1 MVFIYANP
9 RLDNLRSD
17 SRFQRL
23 VSMVVPETV
32 RMKDDA
38 PSSANLTTSSEPNQ
52 NNADSKRGE
61 RERRTV
67 SAITFKSRRTAR
79 LAATC
84 IALIILASVIG
95 YALYNFANRPPIEF
109 RADKNNVVTTTG
121 KTKIA
126 AVSPDGKYLANV
138 QENNNEQS
146 LWLRQVAAENTIQIL
161 PPAEAKFRGLSF
173 SPDGSRI
180 FYIVGNMLFQIPAL
194 GGSPKKVLENIN
206 SNGISFSPD
215 GKQFAFVRYSKED
228 SSIFIADADGANER
242 QLHSLARPESLTKNP
257 AWSPDG
263 KVIACSVRH
272 APADYYVLVVQT
284 ADGAAAPINS
294 QHPTAISQL
303 AWLPDSKGLMMLG
316 IAENKKSVLERI
328 YQISYPSGETR
339 RITNDFMAYDN
350 FSLTADGH
358 SLLAVREESINH
370 IWTAPGD
377 GNASRAKQLTVGLD
391 KYDGV
396 AGLAWMPDGRILYES
411 KPGGRI
417 ETLTINA
424 DGSNSKQ
431 VLENGV
437 YSTVSPDG
445 RFLVYQKPGDSGEF
459 GLFRLDLSDNTEKRL
474 TVGLELWMTVSP
486 DGKQVI
492 FSRSGEQM
500 GLYRVSIDGG
510 ETTKIF
516 DGAAMAADVSPD
528 GKQIAFHLSKGKQS
542 GIVIM
547 PFDGGEMTRIFEA
560 DFLRVADF
568 PLPALQWTP
577 DGRALN
583 YVITRDNVSNIW
595 RQPIDGGAPVQVT
608 NFTTNLIFNFAFSPD
623 GSQIALSRG
632 TFNSDV
638 VLIENQK

>member
-1 MVFIYANP
+1 MN
-9 RLDNLRSD
+9 
-17 SRFQRL
+17 
-23 VSMVVPETV
+23 
-32 RMKDDA
+32 
-38 PSSANLTTSSEPNQ
+38 SEQ
-52 NNADSKRGE
+52 
-61 RERRTV
+61 
-67 SAITFKSRRTAR
+67 
-79 LAATC
+79 
-84 IALIILASVIG
+84 
-95 YALYNFANRPPIEF
+95 
-109 RADKNNVVTTTG
+109 
-121 KTKIA
+121 
-126 AVSPDGKYLANV
+126 
-138 QENNNEQS
+138 
-146 LWLRQVAAENTIQIL
+146 
-161 PPAEAKFRGLSF
+161 
-173 SPDGSRI
+173 
-180 FYIVGNMLFQIPAL
+180 
-194 GGSPKKVLENIN
+194 
-206 SNGISFSPD
+206 
-215 GKQFAFVRYSKED
+215 
-228 SSIFIADADGANER
+228 
-242 QLHSLARPESLTKNP
+242 
-257 AWSPDG
+257 
-263 KVIACSVRH
+263 
-272 APADYYVLVVQT
+272 
-284 ADGAAAPINS
+284 
-294 QHPTAISQL
+294 
-303 AWLPDSKGLMMLG
+303 
-316 IAENKKSVLERI
+316 NKKSVLERI
-328 YQISYPSGETR
+328 YQISYPSGETQ

-377 GNASRAKQLTVGLD
+377 GDASRAKQLTVGLD

-437 YSTVSPDG
+437 YTTVSPGG

-486 DGKQVI
+486 DSKQVI

-568 PLPALQWTP
+568 PLPALQWTL

-632 TFNSDV
+632 TFNSD
-638 VLIENQK
+638 